1 MPLVRIDIVEGRTEL
16 ELSLLVDAIQQVLI
30 ETFETPVLDR
40 YQIIHE
46 HKQGTIKA
54 LDTGLEYQRTDKIVI
69 LQITQQGRST
79 QQKKAMYASMS
90 RNLEKI
96 GIPPTDLIIS
106 VVENK
111 KEDWSFGLGRAQFL
125 EGDYKR
131 KNKEDQ

>member
-1 MPLVRIDIVEGRTEL
+1 MPLVRIDIVEGRTEQ
-16 ELSLLVDAIQQVLI
+16 ELSLLTDTIQQVLI
-30 ETFETPVLDR
+30 ETFDTPVLDR

-46 HKQGTIKA
+46 HKPGTIKA
-54 LDTGLEYQRTDKIVI
+54 LDTGLGYERTDKIVV
-69 LQITQQGRST
+69 LQITQQGRSA
-79 QQKKAMYASMS
+79 QQKQAMYASMS

-125 EGDYKR
+125 EGDL
-131 KNKEDQ
+131 

>member
-1 MPLVRIDIVEGRTEL
+1 MPLVRIDIVEGRTEQ
-16 ELSLLVDAIQQVLI
+16 ELSLLADTIQQVLI
-30 ETFETPVLDR
+30 ETFDTPVLDR

-46 HKQGTIKA
+46 HRSGTIKA
-54 LDTGLEYQRTDKIVI
+54 LDTGLGYQRTDKIVI
-69 LQITQQGRST
+69 LQITQQGRNA

-111 KEDWSFGLGRAQFL
+111 KEDWSFGLGSAQFL
-125 EGDYKR
+125 EGDL
-131 KNKEDQ
+131 

>member
-1 MPLVRIDIVEGRTEL
+1 MPLVRIDIVEGRTEH
-16 ELSLLVDAIQQVLI
+16 ELSLLADAIQQVLI

-46 HKQGTIKA
+46 HKSG
-54 LDTGLEYQRTDKIVI
+54 
-69 LQITQQGRST
+69 T
-79 QQKKAMYASMS
+79 QQKKAMYGSMS

-125 EGDYKR
+125 EGDL
-131 KNKEDQ
+131 

>member
-1 MPLVRIDIVEGRTEL
+1 MPLVRIDIVEGRTEQ
-16 ELSLLVDAIQQVLI
+16 ELSLLTDTIQQVLI
-30 ETFETPVLDR
+30 ETFDTPVLDR

-46 HKQGTIKA
+46 HKPGTIKA
-54 LDTGLEYQRTDKIVI
+54 LDTGLGYERTDKIVV

-79 QQKKAMYASMS
+79 QQKQAMYASMS

-125 EGDYKR
+125 EGDL
-131 KNKEDQ
+131 